1 MPIVVRLQPVHL
13 NHGFTNT
20 VRNASDERV
29 AHAEGSMTIGHAGIR
44 PTLGESLELIELV
57 GNEAAETAVGALN
70 DMLKPAGARAAFA
83 REYRAARFV
92 GSIREAHG
100 SLGVRVRKA
109 RLFVGALLALA
120 ALKVA
125 PVGELFVRDVEL
137 LRNIRLVDKHIAK
150 HAALAVIVLSKVAGQ
165 NVAALHDA
173 GVLELRGLLTN
184 AKASRVL
191 IRVGQDIE
199 LCHFV
204 GIDGREG
211 LRHNAVVH
219 AIDKV
224 HLAGVFLAEDVNAF
238 AALGETVFRGVDH
251 APFDGVIEI
260 GEAAQDDGKVAT
272 ALRCG

>member
-1 MPIVVRLQPVHL
+1 M
-13 NHGFTNT
+13 GNT
-20 VRNASDERV
+20 GDKRV
-29 AHAEGSMTIGHAGIR
+29 THAERSVAIGHAGVR
-44 PTLGESLELIELV
+44 PAFRESLKLIEFV
-57 GNEAAETAVGALN
+57 GDKTAESAVGTLDN
-70 DMLKPAGARAAFA
+70 MLKAAGARAAFA

-150 HAALAVIVLSKVAGQ
+150 YAALAVIVFSEVAGQ
-165 NVAALHDA
+165 NMTALHDA

-199 LCHFV
+199 LRHFV
-204 GIDGREG
+204 RIDGGEG
-211 LRHNAVVH
+211 LGHDAVVY
-219 AIDKV
+219 AIDKIN
-224 HLAGVFLAEDVNAF
+224 LAGVLLAEDVNAF
-238 AALGETVFRGVDH
+238 ATLGEPVF
-251 APFDGVIEI
+251 
-260 GEAAQDDGKVAT
+260 
-272 ALRCG
+272 C

>member
-1 MPIVVRLQPVHL
+1 MPKAAWLQPVHL
-13 NHGFTNT
+13 NHGFADA
-20 VRNASDERV
+20 VGYASDKCV
-29 AHAEGSMTIGHAGIR
+29 THAERTMTVGHAGIR

-137 LRNIRLVDKHIAK
+137 LRNIRLVDKYIAK
-150 HAALAVIVLSKVAGQ
+150 HAALAVIVLSKIAGQ
-165 NVAALHDA
+165 NVAALHDT

-199 LCHFV
+199 LRHFV
-204 GIDGREG
+204 RIDGGEC
-211 LRHNAVVH
+211 LRHDAVVH
-219 AIDKV
+219 AINKV
-224 HLAGVFLAEDVNAF
+224 HLAGVLLAKDVNPLAT
-238 AALGETVFRGVDH
+238 LRKTIFRRVDH
-251 APFDGVIEI
+251 SPFDGVIEI

-272 ALRCG
+272 ALRRG

>member
-1 MPIVVRLQPVHL
+1 MPKAVWLQPVHF
-13 NHGFTNT
+13 NHGLADAM
-20 VRNASDERV
+20 RYARDQGI
-29 AHAEGSMTIGHAGIR
+29 AHAEGSMAIGHAGVR
-44 PTLGESLELIELV
+44 PAFREPLELVELV
-57 GNEAAETAVGALN
+57 GDKTTETTVGALDN
-70 DMLKPAGARAAFA
+70 MLKAAGTRAAFA
-83 REYRAARFV
+83 REDGAARLV
-92 GSIREAHG
+92 GGIREAHG

-137 LRNIRLVDKHIAK
+137 FRNIRLVDKHIAK
-150 HAALAVIVLSKVAGQ
+150 HTALAVIVLCEVAGQ

-199 LCHFV
+199 LRHFV
-204 GIDGREG
+204 GIDGGEG

-219 AIDKV
+219 AINKV

-238 AALGETVFRGVDH
+238 AALGETVF
-251 APFDGVIEI
+251 
-260 GEAAQDDGKVAT
+260 
-272 ALRCG
+272 C

>member
-1 MPIVVRLQPVHL
+1 MAV
-13 NHGFTNT
+13 
-20 VRNASDERV
+20 S
-29 AHAEGSMTIGHAGIR
+29 HARIGPAFR
-44 PTLGESLELIELV
+44 ESLKLIELV
-57 GNEAAETAVGALN
+57 GNKTAETAIGTFDDVLEA
-70 DMLKPAGARAAFA
+70 ARSRAAFA

-165 NVAALHDA
+165 NVAALHDT

-199 LCHFV
+199 LRHFV
-204 GIDGREG
+204 RIDGGKG
-211 LRHNAVVH
+211 LRHDAVVH
-219 AIDKV
+219 AIDKIN
-224 HLAGVFLAEDVNAF
+224 LAGVLLAEDVNAL
-238 AALGETVFRGVDH
+238 ATLGETVLRGVDH

-260 GEAAQDDGKVAT
+260 GEAA
-272 ALRCG
+272 